1 VSYGPRIAAV
11 AAAILAGAKAYSQST
26 IWTASGSGPGEH
38 AGAALAATADV
49 DGDGAADL
57 AEGAPGDPGT
67 PGSLG
72 RVRLRS
78 GRTGSVLWTRIAGAP
93 QDAFGRAVA
102 ALGDL
107 NQDGVG
113 ELAAGAPL
121 GGGGSLLGFLRVLD
135 GATSAPIR
143 EHAGA
148 AAVDLLGAA
157 VASLG
162 DLDGDGVS
170 EYAAGAPQGVE
181 GASVGAGYVAVYS
194 GSTGAP
200 IRVHAGSSVGDLF
213 GWTVA
218 CVGDLDLDGIPETA
232 AGAPGSGAGK
242 VHIYRGSTGAWLR
255 TLVGGSNGDFFGGAL
270 AAIGDADGDGLP
282 ELLIGAD
289 DDDAAGN
296 ESGSARLCSGSSGT
310 VLFEI
315 LGTPGSEL
323 GRAVSAAGDFDSDGY
338 ADFALGAPAQP
349 IAAFTGGAFELRRGR
364 DGGRALDV
372 VTTNPAALSGA
383 AVACVGDADGDG
395 FPDLAVGAPGE
406 PASASGALTLVRLLP
421 MGLTP
426 YGTELHGCAGPHIL
440 AGNGVPYL
448 GNTTFAIGA
457 RAAPPSALGLLLV
470 TDQADATGS
479 DLFGIGIPIYCGFSQ
494 ATFATGFDLP
504 ADALGFA
511 RATLP
516 VPTSASLAGAQ
527 YFAQAIFA
535 WTPPCAPSLFGLS
548 ASGGLKIQLAP

>member
-1 VSYGPRIAAV
+1 MRIGAHIFAIAAAV
-11 AAAILAGAKAYSQST
+11 LAGAKAYSQST
-26 IWTASGSGPGEH
+26 VWSADGSGPGEH
-38 AGAALAATADV
+38 AGAALAAAADM

-78 GRTGSVLWTRIAGAP
+78 GRTGSVLWTRIAGTP
-93 QDAFGRAVA
+93 QDAFGHAVA
-102 ALGDL
+102 GLGDL
-107 NQDGVG
+107 NQDGIG
-113 ELAAGAPL
+113 EIAAGAPL
-121 GGGGSLLGFLRVLD
+121 GGGASILGFLRVLD
-135 GATSAPIR
+135 GATGAPIR
-143 EHAGA
+143 DHAGA

-194 GSTGAP
+194 GSTGAR
-200 IRVHAGSSVGDLF
+200 IRVHTGSSVGDLL

-218 CVGDLDLDGIPETA
+218 CAGDLDLDGIPEIA
-232 AGAPGSGAGK
+232 AGAPGAGSGK
-242 VHIYRGSTGAWLR
+242 VHIYRGSTGVWFR
-255 TLVGGSNGDFFGGAL
+255 TLVGGTNGDFFGGAL
-270 AAIGDADGDGLP
+270 AAIGDADGDGLS
-282 ELLIGAD
+282 ELLVGAD

-349 IAAFTGGAFELRRGR
+349 IAALAGGAFELRRGR
-364 DGGRALDV
+364 DGGRALEM
-372 VTTNPAALSGA
+372 VTITPASMSGA
-383 AVACVGDADGDG
+383 ALACVGDADGDG
-395 FPDLAVGAPGE
+395 FPDLALGAPGE
-406 PASASGALTLVRLLP
+406 PASASGVLTLVRLLP
-421 MGLTP
+421 IGLTP
-426 YGTELHGCAGPHIL
+426 FGTELHGCAGPHIL
-440 AGNGVPYL
+440 AGSGVPFL
-448 GNTTFAIGA
+448 GNTTFALGA
-457 RAAPPSALGLLLV
+457 KAAPPSALGLLLV
-470 TDQADATGS
+470 TDQAESSGS
-479 DLFGIGIPIYCGFSQ
+479 DLFGIGVPIYCGFSQ
-494 ATFATGFDLP
+494 ATFAAGFDFP
-504 ADALGFA
+504 SDALGFA
-511 RATLP
+511 GTTLP
-516 VPTSASLAGAQ
+516 VPSSASLAGAQ
-527 YFAQAIFA
+527 FFAQAIFA

-548 ASGGLKIQLAP
+548 ASGGLKIQIAP